1 MTPLSKLD
9 EIEKSAGSKLL
20 MQVAINTND
29 IEAVKD
35 DIHQIREDIQNFRR
49 ESREDS
55 KTTRQAIIA
64 FASAVSVPILIAA
77 LKLAFFS

>member
-1 MTPLSKLD
+1 MTPLSSLD

-20 MQVAINTND
+20 MQVAVNTND
-29 IEAVKD
+29 IQSVKN
-35 DIHQIREDIQNFRR
+35 DIRQIREDIHNFRT
-49 ESREDS
+49 EAREDS
-55 KTTRQAIIA
+55 KSTRQAIVA